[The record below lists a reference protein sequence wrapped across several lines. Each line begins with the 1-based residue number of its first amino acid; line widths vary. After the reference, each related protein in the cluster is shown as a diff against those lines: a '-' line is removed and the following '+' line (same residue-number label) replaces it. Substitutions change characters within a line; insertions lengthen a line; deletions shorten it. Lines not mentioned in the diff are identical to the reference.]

1 MSEWKRIFLNR
12 IWLGTAALS
21 LLFSLVIYATAQSS
35 RVGSSVLAYREHTNQ
50 WTQILSVV
58 SPEDGLALL
67 ERENQ
72 TLQGWNT
79 ARMLVQLEEWQGQI
93 DEEILNRYREQYENL
108 DEMLHAVRSETAP
121 ELDIAAQESVARW
134 IDRLV
139 YQMGYAEFVQSVS
152 TQAAAIRR
160 SPMFSDSN
168 TFVYRN
174 ADRTEADY
182 LSTTEIHLKLLPC
195 DVVESVLENHVA
207 MVFSLFLMMVTI
219 ALIVEPKRLGL
230 EALEQSC
237 ASGRETLAG
246 WRIGAV
252 AVSAVVTTVLM
263 QGGMFLLGMLL
274 YQQPIAL
281 NAPVQSIPLLQHWAA
296 PTTVGVFLLWY
307 LLFSA
312 AGLWAIGLLLWLVLS
327 RMPSLP
333 VGLTLCGGILFL
345 EYNWIQRY
353 GVNDALYPLSG
364 FNLFRLLFPAE
375 AAERYL
381 NYNLFGFP
389 VRERTALS
397 IILATLILACSTVIL
412 LSVHF
417 ALGNRKNGTVA
428 KAFYALANRVHLSC
442 RPKPAL
448 VYEAKKLLLY
458 SGGLLFL
465 AVAVVF
471 LQTQMAPPIS
481 QSMQE
486 SQLTQY
492 VCTYA
497 GPVDKEVLVQIKI
510 DRQGAAQIYAEA
522 SEDES
527 KALFL
532 EYYAARCWALDEL
545 SIRYEELLDLQTAG
559 EKGLKLVNELP
570 FDQIYGETGANF
582 RLASACAALLALCLT
597 IPGVFWL
604 ERRYGMELV
613 LLSTPTGRNT
623 LWRWKVILVL
633 CVSAVIWLAWSWHE
647 LFLFQ
652 RLGGSWDVCL
662 SNAASLHHWDS
673 RLGSGSLLAY
683 LLSFYGFR
691 LAGLLSA
698 GSVVM
703 WISSIFSSLLPAAG
717 ISVLVL
723 LFPTLLTQMDVSF
736 LEYVSWA
743 VKLMG
748 NGLAIHWTDAL
759 CLGLWIAMGA
769 AALAASRHQW
779 RRYRG

>member
-1 MSEWKRIFLNR
+1 
-12 IWLGTAALS
+12 
-21 LLFSLVIYATAQSS
+21 
-35 RVGSSVLAYREHTNQ
+35 
-50 WTQILSVV
+50 
-58 SPEDGLALL
+58 
-67 ERENQ
+67 
-72 TLQGWNT
+72 
-79 ARMLVQLEEWQGQI
+79 
-93 DEEILNRYREQYENL
+93 
-108 DEMLHAVRSETAP
+108 
-121 ELDIAAQESVARW
+121 
-134 IDRLV
+134 
-139 YQMGYAEFVQSVS
+139 
-152 TQAAAIRR
+152 
-160 SPMFSDSN
+160 
-168 TFVYRN
+168 
-174 ADRTEADY
+174 
-182 LSTTEIHLKLLPC
+182 
-195 DVVESVLENHVA
+195 
-207 MVFSLFLMMVTI
+207 
-219 ALIVEPKRLGL
+219 
-230 EALEQSC
+230 
-237 ASGRETLAG
+237 
-246 WRIGAV
+246 
-252 AVSAVVTTVLM
+252 
-263 QGGMFLLGMLL
+263 
-274 YQQPIAL
+274 
-281 NAPVQSIPLLQHWAA
+281 
-296 PTTVGVFLLWY
+296 
-307 LLFSA
+307 
-312 AGLWAIGLLLWLVLS
+312 
-327 RMPSLP
+327 MPSLP

-465 AVAVVF
+465 AVAAVF

-613 LLSTPTGRNT
+613 LLSAPTGRNT

>member
-1 MSEWKRIFLNR
+1 M
-12 IWLGTAALS
+12 
-21 LLFSLVIYATAQSS
+21 
-35 RVGSSVLAYREHTNQ
+35 
-50 WTQILSVV
+50 
-58 SPEDGLALL
+58 
-67 ERENQ
+67 
-72 TLQGWNT
+72 
-79 ARMLVQLEEWQGQI
+79 
-93 DEEILNRYREQYENL
+93 
-108 DEMLHAVRSETAP
+108 
-121 ELDIAAQESVARW
+121 
-134 IDRLV
+134 
-139 YQMGYAEFVQSVS
+139 
-152 TQAAAIRR
+152 
-160 SPMFSDSN
+160 
-168 TFVYRN
+168 
-174 ADRTEADY
+174 
-182 LSTTEIHLKLLPC
+182 
-195 DVVESVLENHVA
+195 
-207 MVFSLFLMMVTI
+207 
-219 ALIVEPKRLGL
+219 
-230 EALEQSC
+230 
-237 ASGRETLAG
+237 
-246 WRIGAV
+246 
-252 AVSAVVTTVLM
+252 
-263 QGGMFLLGMLL
+263 
-274 YQQPIAL
+274 
-281 NAPVQSIPLLQHWAA
+281 
-296 PTTVGVFLLWY
+296 
-307 LLFSA
+307 
-312 AGLWAIGLLLWLVLS
+312 
-327 RMPSLP
+327 
-333 VGLTLCGGILFL
+333 
-345 EYNWIQRY
+345 
-353 GVNDALYPLSG
+353 
-364 FNLFRLLFPAE
+364 
-375 AAERYL
+375 
-381 NYNLFGFP
+381 
-389 VRERTALS
+389 
-397 IILATLILACSTVIL
+397 
-412 LSVHF
+412 
-417 ALGNRKNGTVA
+417 
-428 KAFYALANRVHLSC
+428 
-442 RPKPAL
+442 
-448 VYEAKKLLLY
+448 
-458 SGGLLFL
+458 
-465 AVAVVF
+465 
-471 LQTQMAPPIS
+471 
-481 QSMQE
+481 
-486 SQLTQY
+486 
-492 VCTYA
+492 
-497 GPVDKEVLVQIKI
+497 LVQIKI

-522 SEDES
+522 SEDEN

>member
-1 MSEWKRIFLNR
+1 M
-12 IWLGTAALS
+12 
-21 LLFSLVIYATAQSS
+21 
-35 RVGSSVLAYREHTNQ
+35 
-50 WTQILSVV
+50 
-58 SPEDGLALL
+58 
-67 ERENQ
+67 
-72 TLQGWNT
+72 
-79 ARMLVQLEEWQGQI
+79 
-93 DEEILNRYREQYENL
+93 
-108 DEMLHAVRSETAP
+108 
-121 ELDIAAQESVARW
+121 
-134 IDRLV
+134 
-139 YQMGYAEFVQSVS
+139 
-152 TQAAAIRR
+152 RR
-160 SPMFSDSN
+160 
-168 TFVYRN
+168 
-174 ADRTEADY
+174 
-182 LSTTEIHLKLLPC
+182 
-195 DVVESVLENHVA
+195 
-207 MVFSLFLMMVTI
+207 
-219 ALIVEPKRLGL
+219 
-230 EALEQSC
+230 
-237 ASGRETLAG
+237 
-246 WRIGAV
+246 
-252 AVSAVVTTVLM
+252 
-263 QGGMFLLGMLL
+263 
-274 YQQPIAL
+274 
-281 NAPVQSIPLLQHWAA
+281 
-296 PTTVGVFLLWY
+296 
-307 LLFSA
+307 
-312 AGLWAIGLLLWLVLS
+312 
-327 RMPSLP
+327 
-333 VGLTLCGGILFL
+333 
-345 EYNWIQRY
+345 
-353 GVNDALYPLSG
+353 
-364 FNLFRLLFPAE
+364 
-375 AAERYL
+375 
-381 NYNLFGFP
+381 
-389 VRERTALS
+389 
-397 IILATLILACSTVIL
+397 
-412 LSVHF
+412 
-417 ALGNRKNGTVA
+417 
-428 KAFYALANRVHLSC
+428 
-442 RPKPAL
+442 
-448 VYEAKKLLLY
+448 KKLLLY